1 MRNNRVQLWI
11 ALSGGIFL
19 LAMIVAVIVL
29 FLDNSTTPANKTI
42 LLSLFLFVL
51 VFTLLGEVLLL
62 RWLLRPYRQL
72 ANEVSRVS
80 AMASANSKQDEA
92 DFVLK
97 TFQSVVSKLQT
108 QTNELERLNARNTER
123 AATAEMLSERVIAS
137 VPSGLVVFDTNGRA
151 KMVNPP
157 ARTIFDDG
165 LQQEEISLDRLKTK
179 SKDFHAMIE
188 RCLQRGEVVRR
199 AEISLNGKNSKK
211 KKIGVTIAPIDS
223 PNNRERDALCLMV
236 DLTEITELREQLAMK
251 KNLENLGEMSA
262 GLAHE
267 FKNALATLHGY
278 AQLLQNTTQEE
289 KSQTAATAM
298 LHEVRNLSEM
308 VTSFLNFAR
317 PQTPELSKFSLSE
330 ILLSCADE
338 LKTYFEEREIALLL
352 DEEYPTVRGD
362 EKMLRQVFLNLIRNA
377 AEAIDDEKEL
387 RVVSVMCDKEIESAK
402 PWAVIEIKDTGDGI
416 PKESLDKIF
425 LPFFTT
431 KAKGNGIGLA
441 LSHRIITEHGG
452 NLTAA
457 NEKDGG
463 AVFTIRLPMD

>member
-1 MRNNRVQLWI
+1 M
-11 ALSGGIFL
+11 
-19 LAMIVAVIVL
+19 LAMVIAVFVL
-29 FLDNSTTPANKTI
+29 FLDKSTTPANKTI

-80 AMASANSKQDEA
+80 AMASTNSKHDEA

-97 TFQSVVSKLQT
+97 TFQSVVARLQT

-137 VPSGLVVFDTNGRA
+137 VPSGLVVFDMNGRA
-151 KMVNPP
+151 KMVNAP
-157 ARTIFDDG
+157 ARTIFDKE
-165 LQQEEISLDRLKTK
+165 QQEEITLQTLKTK

-188 RCLQRGEVVRR
+188 NCLQSGKVVRR
-199 AEISLNGKNSKK
+199 AEVSLNGKNSRK
-211 KKIGVTIAPIDS
+211 KKIGVTIAPIES
-223 PNNRERDALCLMV
+223 PNNKERDALCLMV
-236 DLTEITELREQLAMK
+236 DLTEITELREQLAIK

-289 KSQTAATAM
+289 KSQTSATAM

-308 VTSFLNFAR
+308 VTSFLDFAR
-317 PQTPELSKFSLSE
+317 PQTLELSKISLSD

-338 LKTYFEEREIALLL
+338 LKMYFEEREIALLL

-362 EKMLRQVFLNLIRNA
+362 ERMLRQVFLNLIRNA
-377 AEAIDDEKEL
+377 AEAIGDEQEL
-387 RVVSVMCDKEIESAK
+387 RVVSVMCSKEKESGK
-402 PWAVIEIKDTGDGI
+402 SCAVIEIRDTGNGI
-416 PKESLDKIF
+416 PEESLDKIF

-441 LSHRIITEHGG
+441 LSHRIITEHDG
-452 NLTAA
+452 NLRAM
-457 NEKDGG
+457 NDKDGG
-463 AVFTIRLPMD
+463 AVFTIRLPID

>member
-1 MRNNRVQLWI
+1 MRNNRVQLWV

-19 LAMIVAVIVL
+19 LAMVIAVFVL
-29 FLDNSTTPANKTI
+29 FLDKSTTPANKTI
-42 LLSLFLFVL
+42 LLSLFLFIL
-51 VFTLLGEVLLL
+51 VFTLLGEILLL

-80 AMASANSKQDEA
+80 AMASANSKRDEA

-97 TFQSVVSKLQT
+97 TFQLVVAKLQT

-137 VPSGLVVFDTNGRA
+137 VPSGLVVFDSNGRA
-151 KMVNPP
+151 KMVNAP
-157 ARTIFDDG
+157 AKMIFEDE
-165 LQQEEISLDRLKTK
+165 QQEEISLHSLETK

-188 RCLQRGEVVRR
+188 NCLRSGEVVRR
-199 AEISLNGKNSKK
+199 AEVSLNGKSGEK

-223 PNNRERDALCLMV
+223 PNNKERDALCLMV

-308 VTSFLNFAR
+308 VTSFLDFAR
-317 PQTPELSKFSLSE
+317 PQTLEFSKASLSE

-352 DEEYPTVRGD
+352 DEEYPTIRGD
-362 EKMLRQVFLNLIRNA
+362 ERKLRQVFLNLLRNA
-377 AEAIDDEKEL
+377 AEAIGDEQEL
-387 RVVSVMCDKEIESAK
+387 RVVSVMCDKEKESVRSY
-402 PWAVIEIKDTGDGI
+402 AVIEIKDTGGGI
-416 PKESLDKIF
+416 PQGNLDKIF

-452 NLTAA
+452 SLTAA
-457 NEKDGG
+457 NDKEGG
-463 AVFTIRLPMD
+463 AVFTVRLPID